1 MIQKTHLVVDDVNK
15 ALDEKFLNAFGGHLM
30 FLNIPS

>member
-1 MIQKTHLVVDDVNK
+1 MIQKTHLVVDDVK

-30 FLNIPS
+30 SLNIPS